1 MSELNYH
8 VALAHDMLGS
18 MIVADAT
25 TVEEAINEVEKL
37 GMQFGAPPMPDRIRE
52 RFTKTLD
59 SADVGQ
65 VLIIKVPN
73 SSSSMAI
80 LACDCGEEKRGEG
93 EGPLV
98 DAMDGTGDLTELL
111 TKLIESMLN
120 QAMEVEG
127 EVEHIS
133 VDELLEKLDTDK
145 PV

>member
-37 GMQFGAPPMPDRIRE
+37 GMQFGAPPMPDRM
-52 RFTKTLD
+52 T
-59 SADVGQ
+59 
-65 VLIIKVPN
+65 
-73 SSSSMAI
+73 I

>member
-37 GMQFGAPPMPDRIRE
+37 GMQFGAPPMPD
-52 RFTKTLD
+52 
-59 SADVGQ
+59 Q